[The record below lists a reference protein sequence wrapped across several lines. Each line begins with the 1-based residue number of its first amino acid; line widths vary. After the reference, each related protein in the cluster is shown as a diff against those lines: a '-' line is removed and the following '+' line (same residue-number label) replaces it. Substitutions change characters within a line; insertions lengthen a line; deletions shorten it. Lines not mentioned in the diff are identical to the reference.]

1 MINGILLNSRPVLL
15 VPAALSRVQVEQ
27 LPYYVHEAEFKT
39 KTPHPHPPTASNTA
53 FLGQNCADRALFK

>member
-15 VPAALSRVQVEQ
+15 VPAAPYPSRATSLLRPRNRVYNED
-27 LPYYVHEAEFKT
+27 PYS
-39 KTPHPHPPTASNTA
+39 HPPTASNTA